1 MKPYFFLLLSISLF
15 SLTNSCSKKEPL
27 LDLDQESFYGVGKW
41 KIKKGSGSSST
52 KQEACDLTDLILNS
66 NRTFKMYFADNS
78 VLIGTYVET
87 NATSIQLS
95 TVDQGNIGSLRNIQ
109 IVNATISFEID
120 LTNRCQSTLE
130 GEKDESYEENKTYI
144 ADTAF
149 ESYLIEQ
156 GWDDVVD
163 NYVLTSSIATVQ
175 VLNLESRGITSLVGI
190 EDFRDLQGLSAPSNL
205 ISGALD
211 LSSNTN
217 LTNVILPFNPI
228 GALYFRNNPA
238 LENLWAYDS
247 QTLEKLEISNSP
259 NLASLTIHNNLL
271 TELDL
276 RNSPNIFNL
285 RIWDSKLS
293 ELDLSFASKLEY
305 LIAWDTFNESN
316 EGRIQLPVSSSLK
329 VITLGQ
335 NRLKEV
341 DLTNTTKVERLDLD
355 GNQLTTIDFSQ
366 TPLIRYL
373 AVSNNAL
380 ESLDLSSI
388 NDLYWLRA
396 HNNSI
401 NCIQLNENQLSAIPP
416 SCDDLGLPDYS
427 EEEEESCYN
436 TWVWIEE
443 DFFPIGYTVSS
454 SWVVDPG
461 TTFSLECN

>member
-1 MKPYFFLLLSISLF
+1 
-15 SLTNSCSKKEPL
+15 
-27 LDLDQESFYGVGKW
+27 
-41 KIKKGSGSSST
+41 
-52 KQEACDLTDLILNS
+52 
-66 NRTFKMYFADNS
+66 MYFADNS
-78 VLIGTYVET
+78 VLVGTYVET
-87 NATSIQLS
+87 NSTSIQLS
-95 TVDQGNIGSLRNIQ
+95 IPDQGDIGSLRNIQ

-120 LTNRCQSTLE
+120 LINRCQSTLE
-130 GEKDESYEENKTYI
+130 GEKDETYQENKTYI

-156 GWDDVVD
+156 GWDDVTD

-190 EDFRDLQGLSAPSNL
+190 EDFRDLQGLSAPSNF

-211 LSSNTN
+211 LSLNTN

-228 GALYFRNNPA
+228 GELYFRNNPA
-238 LENLWAYDS
+238 LENLWASDS

-259 NLASLTIHNNLL
+259 NLASLTIHNNKL

-305 LIAWDTFNESN
+305 LIAWDTFNDSN
-316 EGRIQLPVSSSLK
+316 EGRIELPVSSSLK

-341 DLTNTTKVERLDLD
+341 NLTNTIKVERLDLD

-366 TPLIRYL
+366 NPLIRYL

-388 NDLYWLRA
+388 DDLYWLRA

-401 NCIQLNENQLSAIPP
+401 NCIQLNENQITAIPP

-427 EEEEESCYN
+427 EEQEESCYD

-443 DFFPIGYTVSS
+443 DFFPIGYSVSS